1 MKAEVQLT
9 LSDVR
14 KHVLR
19 TSSERKDDRIQTH
32 DLQHKQELNKMKK
45 QEFKKQGE
53 FKRH

>member
-14 KHVLR
+14 KHVLG
-19 TSSERKDDRIQTH
+19 TSSERKEDRIQTH